1 MIDKT
6 ELKMYAAVKIVQE
19 ITPVFKDRILV
30 FILRQLV
37 VDIVKPDTF
46 GIDISLHPANTIPSH
61 FFVGNGLLNGKF
73 LYIFFSILL
82 FICGLFSFSYHH
94 YFPLSFPPFGFPA
107 SGDCLIC
114 SGSVS

>member
-1 MIDKT
+1 
-6 ELKMYAAVKIVQE
+6 MYAAVKIVQE
-19 ITPVFKDRILV
+19 ITPVFKDRMLV
-30 FILRQLV
+30 LILRQLV

-82 FICGLFSFSYHH
+82 FICGLFSFSYHLFFH
-94 YFPLSFPPFGFPA
+94 LLFLPF
-107 SGDCLIC
+107 S
-114 SGSVS
+114 